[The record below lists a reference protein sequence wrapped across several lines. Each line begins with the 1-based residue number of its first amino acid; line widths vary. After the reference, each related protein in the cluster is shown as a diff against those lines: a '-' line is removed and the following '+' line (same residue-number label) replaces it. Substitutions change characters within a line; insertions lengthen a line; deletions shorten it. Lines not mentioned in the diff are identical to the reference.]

1 MNKPSFAAPYPSKAE
16 MDYRQNGLV
25 LPKNRKNLEIL
36 LRDVHQKGFLDIE
49 LLYQLKQKE
58 AVRDVEKEIVDKLND
73 DEEELNEQKEFY
85 RTFERAFMRCIK

>member
-36 LRDVHQKGFLDIE
+36 LKDVHQKGFLDIE

-58 AVRDVEKEIVDKLND
+58 AVRDVEKEIVDKLNY
-73 DEEELNEQKEFY
+73 DEEINEQKEFFY
-85 RTFERAFMRCIK
+85 TFKRAFLMCF